1 LQAFAAVEQ
10 EPGERVDGDAAREYF
25 AHDLAVAF
33 RLAVAEVALA
43 LRLLALSFFL
53 LAPPFL
59 GCLHLRGII
68 GGSAYHETSPFRS
81 RAKPARSASEWSGWF
96 CEWPKKDFVAIHML
110 PWLARGSAGA
120 CLAGILRDCLA
131 GALSRVALKNASF
144 DLRSVAKRV
153 IEMRA

>member
-1 LQAFAAVEQ
+1 LQAFAAIEQ

-33 RLAVAEVALA
+33 RLAVAEVSLA

-81 RAKPARSASEWSGWF
+81 RANLPGTPASGADGF
-96 CEWPKKDFVAIHML
+96 ANGRKNLFSGHSHVTV
-110 PWLARGSAGA
+110 LARGAAETGP
-120 CLAGILRDCLA
+120 AGILRDCLA
-131 GALSRVALKNASF
+131 GARWGGG
-144 DLRSVAKRV
+144 DRV
-153 IEMRA
+153 I